1 LSEEEEKRLSRL
13 EKRLVPNV
21 EFDDQALYY
30 LGFGTDIYYM
40 LGHLGWVQFSN
51 GVSADTH
58 KEFALEILMT
68 IAPILDDGVQSLSFR
83 LEGVQQVVPYEHV
96 RELLGF
102 HKGAPEKVDV
112 PLGMLDGFWNLISRE
127 AHQQRNCIHNPI
139 IRVLHSWMCKRVLG
153 RMRETKVNDMELNW
167 LYSALIAKQPID
179 PSYLMINRWCCE
191 ATSGAGHI
199 GLGCYLS
206 MLASPYGWGSQET
219 PNIFCVG
226 PLSALSICDKAN
238 TLVEMR

>member
-21 EFDDQALYY
+21 EFDNQALYY

-83 LEGVQQVVPYEHV
+83 LEGVLSGIHPRYSCKEGGRVEDG
-96 RELLGF
+96 LLLEF
-102 HKGAPEKVDV
+102 P
-112 PLGMLDGFWNLISRE
+112 
-127 AHQQRNCIHNPI
+127 C
-139 IRVLHSWMCKRVLG
+139 
-153 RMRETKVNDMELNW
+153 
-167 LYSALIAKQPID
+167 
-179 PSYLMINRWCCE
+179 
-191 ATSGAGHI
+191 
-199 GLGCYLS
+199 
-206 MLASPYGWGSQET
+206 T
-219 PNIFCVG
+219 PTRTRSV
-226 PLSALSICDKAN
+226 
-238 TLVEMR
+238 